1 MPRPTRVKDNSQ
13 QTALMVLIVGGA
25 VVLGL
30 VMTGIWVWMRA
41 NAAASAVS
49 PAAPQSV
56 APVVSAERARLEPSR
71 LLAEARRK
79 ASAWQQ
85 DAVLVS
91 LTMHPLDARGVAPQG
106 SVELTYARPGGQRIS
121 GGAEAGAQRLKLRT
135 SGGELMQHEERAA
148 KSRIAPEPN
157 CVFED
162 AWAAAQRAGAAT
174 NANLRMR
181 YLWSDKHARPVWEV
195 LSAEGEVLRR
205 LDGVSCSILTR

>member
-1 MPRPTRVKDNSQ
+1 MI
-13 QTALMVLIVGGA
+13 LIVGG
-25 VVLGL
+25 VVVVGL

-41 NAAASAVS
+41 SAAASAVPS
-49 PAAPQSV
+49 AAPVAPAAVASV
-56 APVVSAERARLEPSR
+56 EPVRLEPSS

-91 LTMHPLDARGVAPQG
+91 LAMYPLDARGVAPDG
-106 SVELTYARPGGQRIS
+106 RVEFTYAKPGGQRIS
-121 GGAEAGAQRLKLRT
+121 GGAEAGATRLKLRT
-135 SGGELMQHEERAA
+135 SGGELTQQEERAA

-157 CVFED
+157 CLFED
-162 AWAAAQRAGAAT
+162 AWAAAQRAGAAA

-195 LSAEGEVLRR
+195 LSAEGELLRR